1 MFSVRKTLTII
12 PTIAVMLIG
21 LSACSTPEAKPSP
34 DPTNTKTQAQIEAEF
49 LAIAA
54 DSCAKAQTE
63 NIVEKVGDGSKI
75 IALAKSNAYQDY
87 SAVYFDPSGKP
98 QVIYEMELSVCSPGY
113 LISMMEEANQTNS
126 GDYKHSIK
134 LNADGTYTWS
144 QRVWGE
150 EENFMQDT
158 IFTVAEGIITAADGE
173 AYDYTFEYGPI
184 SDEEMVAF
192 KAAID
197 AEIERL
203 SE

>member
-75 IALAKSNAYQDY
+75 IALA
-87 SAVYFDPSGKP
+87 
-98 QVIYEMELSVCSPGY
+98 
-113 LISMMEEANQTNS
+113 NQT
-126 GDYKHSIK
+126 HI
-134 LNADGTYTWS
+134 
-144 QRVWGE
+144 R
-150 EENFMQDT
+150 
-158 IFTVAEGIITAADGE
+158 ITAQFIL
-173 AYDYTFEYGPI
+173 THLVNLKLF
-184 SDEEMVAF
+184 MKWNLAF
-192 KAAID
+192 AARDI
-197 AEIERL
+197 
-203 SE
+203 